1 MIKAGS
7 TKFNLL
13 LFTQNNLNT
22 NYMATQAAPGNN
34 SGITGHAS
42 IEIDAQPAIVWDALT
57 NPAKVKQYFFG
68 TKLETDWEVGSPV
81 TFSGE
86 YEGKKYVDKGT
97 VLTNDPQHLLQYT
110 YWSSMGGV
118 EDKAEN
124 YVTISYRLTSKGAS
138 TLLEVSQENIP
149 DQKSRKHFEENWG
162 KILQALKE
170 YVEKGSELS
179 TEGDMD
185 QLGGE

>member
-1 MIKAGS
+1 
-7 TKFNLL
+7 
-13 LFTQNNLNT
+13 
-22 NYMATQAAPGNN
+22 MATQAAPGNN
-34 SGITGHAS
+34 SGITGHVD
-42 IEIDAQPAIVWDALT
+42 IEINAEPAIVWDALT

-81 TFSGE
+81 KFSGE
-86 YEGKKYVDKGT
+86 YEGKKYADKGT
-97 VLTNDPQHLLQYT
+97 VLTNDHLHLLQYT

-118 EDKAEN
+118 EDNAEN

-149 DQKSRKHFEENWG
+149 DQKGRKHSEENWG
-162 KILQALKE
+162 KVLVSLKDFIE
-170 YVEKGSELS
+170 HGSELS
-179 TEGDMD
+179 TEEDLD